1 MKAKINNLLWILVS
15 VLGFIFLMCELIAL
29 ADAYNVPM

>member
-1 MKAKINNLLWILVS
+1 MKRITSIFWILVS
-15 VLGFIFLMCELIAL
+15 VLGFIVLMCELIAL

>member
-1 MKAKINNLLWILVS
+1 MKKLTNLFWILVS
-15 VLGFIFLMCELIAL
+15 VLGFIFLMIELIAL

>member
-1 MKAKINNLLWILVS
+1 MNRIKTIFWILVS
-15 VLGFIFLMCELIAL
+15 IIGFIVLMCELIAL

>member
-1 MKAKINNLLWILVS
+1 MKRIKTIFWILVS

-29 ADAYNVPM
+29 ADAFNVPM

>member
-1 MKAKINNLLWILVS
+1 MNRIKAIFWILVS

-29 ADAYNVPM
+29 ADLYNVPM

>member
-1 MKAKINNLLWILVS
+1 MKRIKAIFWILVS